1 MCPVVTKESII
12 RNGCVAAAASIIGAK
27 WTPQILYALC
37 QGTNHFCELQDAVGG
52 INPRTL
58 SARLTELETM
68 GIITKS
74 TPDGLSSRADYT
86 LTPKGKDL
94 IPILES
100 MIVWGEKY
108 PPAAHE
114 VQTAAA

>member
-1 MCPVVTKESII
+1 MCPAIQNQSSI

-58 SARLTELETM
+58 SARLSELEAM
-68 GIITKS
+68 GIITKA
-74 TPDGLSSRADYT
+74 TPDGITSRAEYA
-86 LTPKGKDL
+86 LTAKGKDL
-94 IPILES
+94 LPILES
-100 MIVWGEKY
+100 MIVWGEKH
-108 PPAAHE
+108 PPTKSEIALH
-114 VQTAAA
+114 

>member
-1 MCPVVTKESII
+1 MCPVVQDQISV

-37 QGTNHFCELQDAVGG
+37 QEKNHFCELQDAVGG

-58 SARLTELETM
+58 SARLSELETM
-68 GIITKS
+68 GVIAKS
-74 TPDGLSSRADYT
+74 MPDGLSGRAEYV
-86 LTPKGKDL
+86 LTEKGKDL

-100 MIVWGEKY
+100 MIVWGEKH
-108 PPAAHE
+108 PHADHAAI
-114 VQTAAA
+114 A

>member
-1 MCPVVTKESII
+1 MCPAIQTESSI

-37 QGTNHFCELQDAVGG
+37 QGVNHFCELQDAVGG

-58 SARLTELETM
+58 SARLSELETM
-68 GIITKS
+68 GIIGKHIS
-74 TPDGLSSRADYT
+74 DGITARAEYT
-86 LTPKGKDL
+86 LTAKGKDL

-100 MIVWGEKY
+100 MIVWGEKH
-108 PPAAHE
+108 PHPDHAPAAS
-114 VQTAAA
+114 

>member
-1 MCPVVTKESII
+1 MCPVLQDQSSI

-58 SARLTELETM
+58 SARLSELESM
-68 GIITKS
+68 GIIVKTA
-74 TPDGLSSRADYT
+74 TDGLTSRAEYT
-86 LTPKGKDL
+86 LTAKGKDL

-100 MIVWGEKY
+100 MIVWGEKHQ
-108 PPAAHE
+108 PSELEAALH
-114 VQTAAA
+114 

>member
-1 MCPVVTKESII
+1 MCPVLQNELSI

-58 SARLTELETM
+58 SARLSELETM
-68 GIITKS
+68 GIIAKNM
-74 TPDGLSSRADYT
+74 PDGITARAEYA
-86 LTPKGKDL
+86 LTAKGKDL

-100 MIVWGEKY
+100 MIVWGEKH
-108 PPAAHE
+108 PRPDHAPAAS
-114 VQTAAA
+114 